1 MSAVVIDA
9 VAIGRAPLR
18 RVGGSEPHFSI
29 CAAFQGFDLGTSARM
44 RAGLILGVTLDRG
57 D

>member
-1 MSAVVIDA
+1 VVIDA
-9 VAIGRAPLR
+9 VAIGRSPLR